1 MARGMPLPTAP
12 RAHRSQLA
20 VLVPAAL
27 AVTVVAAMVVD
38 PELAFRS
45 AAGGLRVWWEIVFPA
60 LLPFFIGGQVLMGL
74 GVVHLMGVFME
85 PAMRPLFNVPGAGS
99 FVIAMGLASGY
110 PIGAVLTAQMRR
122 EGLVTREEAER
133 LMSCANTADPLFMA
147 GAVAVGMFGNA
158 RLAGLIMA
166 AHYLGALATGV
177 LMRFYR
183 GNAPATPPLGR
194 REGGLPARAL
204 QALVEARERDGRPL
218 GRLLGDAVRDSV
230 DTLLLIGGFIILFS
244 VILQMLRETGIVAA
258 LVTLIGW
265 PLGRL
270 GVDPATLP
278 GLVSGIFEITIGTQA
293 VAGADAGVLQR
304 VVAAGAVIAWSGLS
318 VLGQVAAVTQ
328 GTDIRLAPYVA
339 ARLFHAL
346 AAAVFTVLLFDP
358 VEHVAVVWPAMGGG
372 AGEPPVAGGA
382 AALFAAAAFPAGTGG
397 WLARLALAAGG
408 MLTLG
413 GGLLVLS
420 AGTLVSGLLA
430 RAARRR

>member
-1 MARGMPLPTAP
+1 MPLPTVP
-12 RAHRSQLA
+12 RSHRSALA
-20 VLVPAAL
+20 VLAPAAL
-27 AVTVVAAMVVD
+27 AVTVVVAMVVD
-38 PELAFRS
+38 PESAFRS
-45 AAGGLRVWWEIVFPA
+45 AAGGLHVWWEVVFPA

-74 GVVHLMGVFME
+74 GVVHLLGVFME

-183 GNAPATPPLGR
+183 ADAHATPPLGR
-194 REGGLPARAL
+194 REGALPTRAL
-204 QALVEARERDGRPL
+204 AALAQARERDGRPL
-218 GRLLGDAVRDSV
+218 GRLLGDAVRNSV

-244 VILQMLRETGIVAA
+244 VILQMLRETGILAA

-278 GLVSGIFEITIGTQA
+278 GLVSGIFEITLGTQA
-293 VAGADAGVLQR
+293 VAGADASVLQR
-304 VVAAGAVIAWSGLS
+304 VVAAGAVVAWSGLS

-328 GTDIRLAPYVA
+328 GTDIRLAPYVV

-346 AAAVFTVLLFDP
+346 AAAVLTVLLFDP
-358 VEHVAVVWPAMGGG
+358 GEHVAVVWPTLAGGENG
-372 AGEPPVAGGA
+372 PPTAGGA
-382 AALFAAAAFPAGTGG
+382 AALLAAAVDPAGTKA
-397 WLARLALAAGG
+397 WVARLALSTAGILAAGAG
-408 MLTLG
+408 LAVLTAASFLPG
-413 GGLLVLS
+413 RI
-420 AGTLVSGLLA
+420 AQ
-430 RAARRR
+430 AARRR

>member
-1 MARGMPLPTAP
+1 MPLPTTP
-12 RAHRSQLA
+12 RSHRSPLA
-20 VLVPAAL
+20 VLAPAAL
-27 AVTVVAAMVVD
+27 AVTVVVAMVVD
-38 PELAFRS
+38 PESAFRS
-45 AAGGLRVWWEIVFPA
+45 AAGGLRVWWEVVFPA

-74 GVVHLMGVFME
+74 GVVHLLGVFME

-158 RLAGLIMA
+158 RLGGLIMA

-183 GNAPATPPLGR
+183 ADAPVTPPQGR
-194 REGGLPARAL
+194 REGALPARAL
-204 QALVEARERDGRPL
+204 QALAQARERDGRPL

-244 VILQMLRETGIVAA
+244 VILQMLRETGVLAA

-293 VAGADAGVLQR
+293 VAGADASVLQR
-304 VVAAGAVIAWSGLS
+304 VVAAGAVVAWSGLS

-328 GTDIRLAPYVA
+328 GTDIRLAPYVV

-358 VEHVAVVWPAMGGG
+358 GEHVAVVWPALAGGKNG
-372 AGEPPVAGGA
+372 PPAAGGA
-382 AALFAAAAFPAGTGG
+382 AALLAAAVDTAGTGG
-397 WLARLALAAGG
+397 WVARLALSTGGILAAGAG
-408 MLTLG
+408 LAVLTAASFLPG
-413 GGLLVLS
+413 RI
-420 AGTLVSGLLA
+420 AQ
-430 RAARRR
+430 AARRR